1 MWGSDGLEM
10 WGATD
15 GHIVPFFDDSACLRQ
30 VFWVSWLYK
39 LHTQS
44 PESYMSRKPTRS
56 FTDAQLIAALTA
68 TVPTEDKYPAE
79 DLDGTIYLPKLRHQS
94 YAITPDI
101 LCGGVFGI
109 SKSIKRACIDK
120 AFVGTNGS
128 TIEYCGKELHQDDE
142 TVLLELIHCRAG
154 MATSCEINFSPYA
167 FCKQIG
173 WSDSKH
179 NRKRLMECLLRL
191 RQGLLVVE
199 RNGAKGGTVG
209 FLADFTWENTD
220 DWTVRL
226 DDRIV
231 GLLPVNPTYL
241 NIDKRKQLAEGLQ
254 TWLLGFVC
262 ANNCLRKYK
271 LLEIYAACGAT
282 TGTMNEFARLV
293 RDALKKLA
301 DINVV
306 EPHSTVKN
314 GEVCIFKKLTHY
326 AKLKAAQKPKPA
338 TK

>member
-1 MWGSDGLEM
+1 M
-10 WGATD
+10 
-15 GHIVPFFDDSACLRQ
+15 P
-30 VFWVSWLYK
+30 
-39 LHTQS
+39 
-44 PESYMSRKPTRS
+44 RKPVHS
-56 FTDAQLIAALTA
+56 FTDAQLIATLTA
-68 TVPTEDKYPAE
+68 PVPTEDKYPTE
-79 DLDGTIYLPKLRHQS
+79 DLEGTVYLPELRHQS
-94 YAITPDI
+94 YGITSDI

-109 SKSIKRACIDK
+109 SKSIQRAYIEK

-142 TVLLELIHCRAG
+142 TVLLELIHRRAG
-154 MATSCEINFSPYA
+154 MATCCEINFSPYP

-179 NRKRLMECLLRL
+179 NRKRLMECLVRL

-199 RNGAKGGTVG
+199 RNGTKGSTIG
-209 FLADFTWENTD
+209 FLAAFTWEKTD
-220 DWTVRL
+220 DWSVRL
-226 DDRIV
+226 DDRII

-271 LLEIYAACGAT
+271 LPEIYAACGAT
-282 TGTMNEFARLV
+282 TGTMNEFARVV

-301 DINVV
+301 EIKVV

-314 GEVCIFKKLTHY
+314 GDVCIFKKLSNY
-326 AKLKAAQKPKPA
+326 AKFKAAQNPKPA
-338 TK
+338 AK